1 MLEIRDLSLDYGGIQ
16 ALNNVSLD
24 VQDGVVT
31 ALIGSNGAG
40 KSSLLRAISGLVSP
54 NAGSIRFHDRELT
67 KLSPTAIV
75 EAGVVQVPEGR
86 QLFPK
91 MTVQENILL
100 GAFLRRDRAGI
111 KRDLDNVLDLFP
123 VLRRRLTAQARQLS
137 GGEQQM
143 LAFARAMMARPR
155 FFLLDEPSVGLSPLM
170 EEHLMS
176 AIVDICKVTGSGVL
190 LVEQNAT
197 IALEIS
203 VNAYVMELGN
213 LVLSG
218 LSRDLLANPSVA
230 KAYLG
235 MGAETSPLPKDGLVG
250 GGEQELPAVAGR
262 A

>member
-1 MLEIRDLSLDYGGIQ
+1 MLEVRGLSLDYGGIH
-16 ALNNVSLD
+16 ALNNVSLE

-54 NAGSIRFHDRELT
+54 NSGSIRFNDQELT

-75 EAGVVQVPEGR
+75 QAGIVQVPEGR

-91 MTVQENILL
+91 MSVQENILL
-100 GAFLRRDRAGI
+100 GAFLRRDRAEI
-111 KRDLDNVLDLFP
+111 KRDLENVLVLFP
-123 VLRRRLTAQARQLS
+123 VLRQRLTAQARQLS

-170 EEHLMS
+170 EQHLMS
-176 AIVDICKVTGSGVL
+176 AIVQICSVTGAGVL

-203 VNAYVMELGN
+203 VKAYVMELGN

-218 LSRDLLANPSVA
+218 CSGDLLANPSVA
-230 KAYLG
+230 EAYLG
-235 MGAETSPLPKDGLVG
+235 GVAESS
-250 GGEQELPAVAGR
+250 
-262 A
+262 